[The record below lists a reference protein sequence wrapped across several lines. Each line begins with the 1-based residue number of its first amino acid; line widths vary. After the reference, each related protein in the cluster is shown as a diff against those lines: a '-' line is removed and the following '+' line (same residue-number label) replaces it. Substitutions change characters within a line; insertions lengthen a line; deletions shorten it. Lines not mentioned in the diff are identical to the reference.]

1 MDDGTTIPSRI
12 LHLYQHNTMVL
23 DFPYTVHDGKNWWY
37 ENLVGTYRTVQYRTE
52 NLTSPLL
59 LLRFVEPTEDWNM
72 EQVMHWW
79 LLRAQAENEATFD
92 ETASRLNTQL
102 DDGKA
107 TLWDDHQKV
116 SSIVGGGSSHGHET
130 ENADPQ
136 QPPSTTSNNQKML
149 QQQSSATQSSDT
161 IHIELMGGEYQGE
174 TFDLQ
179 PKARAYAWVGRSQGK
194 KFREKGISLA
204 KDLEV
209 STTHGR
215 FELQGS
221 KFFFVDT
228 GSTNGSRVNNAELEP
243 NQPVE
248 LYTGIEVTVGQTV
261 MRVTVPY

>member
-1 MDDGTTIPSRI
+1 
-12 LHLYQHNTMVL
+12 MVL

-37 ENLVGTYRTVQYRTE
+37 ESLVGTHRTVQQYATE

-59 LLRFVEPTEDWNM
+59 LLRFIEPTEDWNM

-79 LLRAQAENEATFD
+79 LLRAQAENEATFN

-102 DDGKA
+102 DNGKA

-116 SSIVGGGSSHGHET
+116 SNIVGGGSSHGHET
-130 ENADPQ
+130 ENSDPQ

-149 QQQSSATQSSDT
+149 ELQSYATQSSDT

-228 GSTNGSRVNNAELEP
+228 GSTNGSRINNAELEP